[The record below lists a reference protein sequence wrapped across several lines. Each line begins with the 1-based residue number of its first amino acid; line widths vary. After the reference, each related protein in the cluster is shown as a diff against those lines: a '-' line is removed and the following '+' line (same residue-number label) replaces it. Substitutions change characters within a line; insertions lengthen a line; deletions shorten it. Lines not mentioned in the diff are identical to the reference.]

1 MAGLYDELLV
11 LLHGIW
17 SRRWI
22 ALGVAWG
29 VAMLGWLG
37 VALIPNSYESKARVY
52 VSTQSL
58 LEDKVGITQV
68 QSQQELERVRSTL
81 ASAENLEKVVRETD
95 LSQGVSGPRDVA
107 AKITTLRENITVMA
121 QADPSMIDISA
132 VSADSSL
139 SDGAN
144 ARIAQQVA
152 QKLIDIFQE
161 ENLSGDRTQTRQSL
175 AFLDQQVAARG
186 KQMEAADQRRVE
198 FAQRYVGLLPGAGSI
213 SQRMDAARM
222 EINQIDSQLVQ
233 AQSALSAMNGQL
245 AGTPQS
251 LPGVGAAGGPS
262 ALSQAQSNLA
272 GMRARGWTANH
283 PDVIAAQREVDALRR
298 QGGGGGA
305 GGGGGTPNPAYLSIK
320 SMQAERAATVQAL
333 STRKAQLQADL
344 NAMMAKQVDEPG
356 IASEQEKLDRDYE
369 VLKTQYDKLLA
380 DREEIRL
387 RGEVKS
393 ETGSVQFRVIN
404 PPSVPTAPT
413 APNRPLLLL
422 GVLIL
427 GIGAGVGVAFA
438 MGQLKGTF
446 PTAARLERAI
456 GLPVAGSIS
465 QAVSATQVA
474 VEKQRMKWF
483 AGASGGLAAV
493 CLLLIVVEFVQRGM
507 A

>member
-17 SRRWI
+17 NRRWV
-22 ALGVAWG
+22 ALAVAWG

-37 VALIPNSYESKARVY
+37 VALIPNSYQSKARVY
-52 VSTQSL
+52 VNTQSL
-58 LEDKVGITQV
+58 LEDRMGITQV
-68 QSQQELERVRSTL
+68 QSQQDLDRLRSTL
-81 ASAENLEKVVRETD
+81 ASAENLEKVVRGTD
-95 LSQGVSGPRDVA
+95 LSQSVSGPRDIA
-107 AKITTLRENITVMA
+107 AKITTLRENISVMA

-132 VSADSSL
+132 ISADSSL

-144 ARIAQQVA
+144 ARIAQQVV

-161 ENLSGDRTQTRQSL
+161 ENLSGDRRETKQSL
-175 AFLDQQVAARG
+175 AFLDQQIAGRA
-186 KQMEAADQRRVE
+186 KQLEAADQRRIE
-198 FAQRYVGLLPGAGSI
+198 FAQRYAGLLPGAGSI

-222 EINQIDSQLVQ
+222 EINTIESQLVQ

-245 AGTPQS
+245 AGTPQT
-251 LPGVGAAGGPS
+251 LPGVGASGGPS
-262 ALSQAQSNLA
+262 ALAQAQANLA
-272 GMRARGWTANH
+272 SMKARGWTNNH
-283 PDVIAAQREVDALRR
+283 PDVIAAQREVEALRKS
-298 QGGGGGA
+298 GGGGSA
-305 GGGGGTPNPAYLSIK
+305 SGGGTPNPAYLSIK

-333 STRKAQLQADL
+333 QARKAQLQADL
-344 NAMMAKQVDEPG
+344 NAMMSRQVDEPG

-387 RGEVKS
+387 RGEVKT
-393 ETGSVQFRVIN
+393 ETGAVQFRVIQ
-404 PPSVPTAPT
+404 PPSTPTAPT

-422 GVLIL
+422 GVLVLAIAA
-427 GIGAGVGVAFA
+427 GIGVAFA
-438 MGQLKGTF
+438 LGQLKGSF
-446 PTAARLERAI
+446 STAARLERAI

-465 QAVSATQVA
+465 QVRSAAQQA

-483 AGASGGLAAV
+483 AAASGGLAGV
-493 CLLLIVVEFVQRGM
+493 CLLLIAVEFVQRGM